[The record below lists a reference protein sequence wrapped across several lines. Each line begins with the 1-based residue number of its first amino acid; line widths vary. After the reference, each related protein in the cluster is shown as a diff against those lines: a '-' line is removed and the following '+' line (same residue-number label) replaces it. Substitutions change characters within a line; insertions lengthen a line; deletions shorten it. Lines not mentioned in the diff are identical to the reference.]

1 MKVRSAYIVQ
11 TLVQHML
18 SNVLKQP
25 VIVRNTVAP
34 TYDIQRIQAAHDSAE
49 YIHCPN
55 VGPTHAIQRIQA
67 AYDSAEY
74 S

>member
-1 MKVRSAYIVQ
+1 M
-11 TLVQHML
+11 
-18 SNVLKQP
+18 
-25 VIVRNTVAP
+25 IVRNTVE
-34 TYDIQRIQAAHDSAE
+34 RIQAAHDSAE

-74 S
+74 SCSNI